1 MYISGIELSYI
12 FPKKVFPIFWE
23 MELLS
28 LSLKNFPEKSSYIFL
43 GKIHSKK
50 PSHILSKKEFSY
62 ILGNRTF

>member
-1 MYISGIELSYI
+1 
-12 FPKKVFPIFWE
+12 

-28 LSLKNFPEKSSYIFL
+28 LSLKNFLEKSSYIFL